1 MLGSSSRC
9 VELFPC
15 AVFWQTLRPWRVRYH
30 RAREFPAR
38 HPHCSL
44 AIRVLIRHNDIGL
57 HEIQARFHSPRPANT
72 ELTSFWTTQ
81 LLLKFH
87 SRWSKRLT
95 LRCGRWPFRCLCFG
109 WHQHAHCKSRSPPRW
124 LNLCLV

>member
-95 LRCGRWPFRCLCFG
+95 MRCGQPLAVPMSLFRMTSTRAL
-109 WHQHAHCKSRSPPRW
+109 QITLAPA
-124 LNLCLV
+124 LA